1 MKQNRLGFAILI
13 GMLAGIVAGYLCH
26 RLAAPATIKVIAGEF
41 SLITDIFLRLIKMVI
56 APLVL
61 SGLVAGLAALGD
73 ARVVG
78 RVGVKALGWFFCAS
92 LVSLTIGLV
101 LANLFDLG
109 HTMQL
114 PVPAGTA
121 GVSTSAFNMHN
132 FIAHIVPSSVFKSL
146 ASNEILPIVVFA
158 VFFGIAAGALKDRLP
173 PALLASVD
181 GLFSIMLKI
190 TSYVMWFAPLGVF
203 GAIAAVITVHGL
215 GMLVTYGKFIGAVY
229 FGMMVLWAVLLA
241 AGYGALGKS
250 VFALMRLIREPMV
263 IAFCTASSE
272 AAYPKT
278 IEQLTRFGVKPAVS
292 NFVLPLAYSFNLDGS
307 MMYQAFAALFVAQ
320 AYNIHLSFA
329 QQFIMLLVMML
340 TSKGVA
346 GVPRAAIVV
355 IAASLPLFGLPA
367 EGVVLLLAVDQF
379 IDMGRTTT
387 NVVGNSVA
395 AAVVARWENA
405 LVPWKGREHPLDD
418 ELALIANGPEPLL
431 HPAGNNEANSGARQF
446 S

>member
-1 MKQNRLGFAILI
+1 MKQNRLGLAILI
-13 GMLAGIVAGYLCH
+13 GMLAGIVTGYLCH
-26 RLAAPATIKVIAGEF
+26 QYAAPATIKTIAAQF

-61 SGLVAGLAALGD
+61 TGLIAGLAALGN
-73 ARVVG
+73 ARTVG
-78 RVGVKALGWFFCAS
+78 RIGLKALGWFFCAS

-101 LANLFDLG
+101 LANLFNLG

-114 PVPAGTA
+114 PVPPNAA
-121 GVSTSAFNMHN
+121 GVSMSAFNLQN
-132 FIAHIVPSSVFKSL
+132 FVAHIVPSSVFASL

-158 VFFGIAAGALKDRLP
+158 VFFGIAAGTLKDRLP
-173 PALLASVD
+173 PALLASID
-181 GLFSIMLKI
+181 GLFAIMLKV
-190 TSYVMWFAPLGVF
+190 TSYVMWFAPVGVF
-203 GAIAAVITVHGL
+203 GAIAAVITVQGL

-229 FGMMVLWAVLLA
+229 FGMMVLWAVLLL
-241 AGYGALGKS
+241 AGYSVLGKP

-278 IEQLTRFGVKPAVS
+278 IEQLTRFGVKPGIS

-320 AYNIHLSFA
+320 AYNIHLSFT
-329 QQFIMLLVMML
+329 QQFLMLAVMML

-355 IAASLPLFGLPA
+355 IAASLPMFGLPA
-367 EGVVLLLAVDQF
+367 EGVVLLLAIDQF

-387 NVVGNSVA
+387 NVVGNSIA
-395 AAVVARWENA
+395 AAVLARWEHA
-405 LVPWKGREHPLDD
+405 LAPWTGSAHPLNE
-418 ELALIANGPEPLL
+418 ELVLVAPAPEPLH
-431 HPAGNNEANSGARQF
+431 HPG
-446 S
+446 

>member
-1 MKQNRLGFAILI
+1 M
-13 GMLAGIVAGYLCH
+13 
-26 RLAAPATIKVIAGEF
+26 
-41 SLITDIFLRLIKMVI
+41 
-56 APLVL
+56 
-61 SGLVAGLAALGD
+61 
-73 ARVVG
+73 
-78 RVGVKALGWFFCAS
+78 
-92 LVSLTIGLV
+92 
-101 LANLFDLG
+101 
-109 HTMQL
+109 
-114 PVPAGTA
+114 
-121 GVSTSAFNMHN
+121 
-132 FIAHIVPSSVFKSL
+132 
-146 ASNEILPIVVFA
+146 
-158 VFFGIAAGALKDRLP
+158 
-173 PALLASVD
+173 
-181 GLFSIMLKI
+181 
-190 TSYVMWFAPLGVF
+190 
-203 GAIAAVITVHGL
+203 
-215 GMLVTYGKFIGAVY
+215 
-229 FGMMVLWAVLLA
+229 
-241 AGYGALGKS
+241 GKS

-329 QQFIMLLVMML
+329 QQFFMLLVMML

-367 EGVVLLLAVDQF
+367 EGVVLLLAIDQF

-395 AAVVARWENA
+395 AAVVAHWENA
-405 LVPWKGREHPLDD
+405 LVPWKGRENPLDD
-418 ELALIANGPEPLL
+418 DLVPMANGPETLR
-431 HPAGNNEANSGARQF
+431 HPAGNAKANSSVGQF

>member
-1 MKQNRLGFAILI
+1 MKQNRLGLAILF
-13 GMLAGIVAGYLCH
+13 GMLSGIVAGYLCH
-26 RLAAPATIKVIAGEF
+26 QLAAPNTIKAIAGEF
-41 SLITDIFLRLIKMVI
+41 SLIADIFLRLIKMVI

-61 SGLVAGLAALGD
+61 SGLVSGLAGLGD
-73 ARVVG
+73 ARAVG

-109 HTMQL
+109 HTMHL
-114 PVPAGTA
+114 PVPADAA
-121 GVSTSAFNMHN
+121 GVSTSAFNLHN
-132 FIAHIVPSSVFKSL
+132 FIAHIVPSSIFQSL

-158 VFFGIAAGALKDRLP
+158 MFFGIAAGALKERLP

-181 GLFSIMLKI
+181 GLFTIMLKI

-203 GAIAAVITVHGL
+203 GAIAAVIAVHGL

-241 AGYGALGKS
+241 AGYGVMGKS

-329 QQFIMLLVMML
+329 QQFVMLLVMML

-367 EGVVLLLAVDQF
+367 EGVVLLLAIDQF

-405 LVPWKGREHPLDD
+405 LVPWKGRENALDD
-418 ELALIANGPEPLL
+418 DLVLMETSSESLR
-431 HPAGNNEANSGARQF
+431 HPAGNAQANSSVSQF